1 MTRSLSLAMRRY
13 SVQLRERIFVKGYGF
28 LFSVRNMSKN
38 VHKKMNKNLSSKYS
52 QKRLDH
58 ANKSATD
65 TLKSASKKVIQ
76 KTEKAS
82 SDLIGNKIAD
92 KITRA
97 SKTSP
102 KNNLETNEEE
112 MLRERYISPELRQK
126 FINDLRLKEENF

>member
-1 MTRSLSLAMRRY
+1 
-13 SVQLRERIFVKGYGF
+13 
-28 LFSVRNMSKN
+28 MSKN
-38 VHKKMNKNLSSKYS
+38 VHKKINKNLSSKYS

-58 ANKSATD
+58 TNKSATD
-65 TLKSASKKVIQ
+65 TLKSASKRVIQ

-102 KNNLETNEEE
+102 KNNLETNQEE
-112 MLRERYISPELRQK
+112 MLRKRYISSELRQK
-126 FINDLRLKEENF
+126 IINDLRLKGEHF

>member
-13 SVQLRERIFVKGYGF
+13 SVQLRDRIFVKGYGF
-28 LFSVRNMSKN
+28 LFSVRNMNKN
-38 VHKKMNKNLSSKYS
+38 VHKKINKNLSIKYS

-58 ANKSATD
+58 TNKSATD
-65 TLKSASKKVIQ
+65 TLKSASKRVIQ

-82 SDLIGNKIAD
+82 SNLIGNKTAD

-102 KNNLETNEEE
+102 KNNLEKNQKE

-126 FINDLRLKEENF
+126 IINDLRLKGENF

>member
-1 MTRSLSLAMRRY
+1 
-13 SVQLRERIFVKGYGF
+13 
-28 LFSVRNMSKN
+28 MSKN
-38 VHKKMNKNLSSKYS
+38 VHKKINKNLSSKYS

-58 ANKSATD
+58 TNKSATD
-65 TLKSASKKVIQ
+65 TLKSASKRVIQ

-102 KNNLETNEEE
+102 KNNLETNQEE
-112 MLRERYISPELRQK
+112 MLRKRYISSELRQK
-126 FINDLRLKEENF
+126 IINDLRLKGENF